1 MCLNKEKGGLGVRGI
16 LDLNRAFLGKW
27 SWRFVVEDNTP
38 RNDLIKTK
46 YEIDKGVDHP
56 SFKCQIWGWPLEGN

>member
-27 SWRFVVEDNTP
+27 SWRFVVEDNTSW
-38 RNDLIKTK
+38 NDLIKTK
-46 YEIDKGVDHP
+46 YEIDKGGWITRQLWD
-56 SFKCQIWGWPLEGN
+56 WPLEGN